1 MVDFSY
7 LTRLWR
13 SNSMIWQQK
22 LEPICSEFGITYV
35 DRTILDE
42 LSLNDSLTK
51 KELAKNLG
59 TIHQNLTRSIK
70 RLQEQQL
77 ISFATSEVDM
87 RQTHIKITH
96 QGMDIN
102 NKINHSINKIWAEL
116 LNNIAQPDIQAFT
129 NVLEVLPKQAS
140 Q

>member
-1 MVDFSY
+1 M
-7 LTRLWR
+7 
-13 SNSMIWQQK
+13 
-22 LEPICSEFGITYV
+22 